1 MLKVNYKLLLC
12 AFLSSMCLCKIVWI
26 NTSKDN
32 DQSLANNVGQLQIT
46 PTDVTGWKQI
56 AGPTGFATFSA
67 SNFNQDVDGGDDQ
80 YKKHHM
86 IEVTDQR
93 LEGASGK
100 QLKSFCFDFGDKTNA
115 LDMFDEQAQLITTK
129 LHIPYYND
137 SVALAGGGIG
147 GIYTVYAYF
156 KKFYIEMQL
165 TGMQDQSEM
174 LQTAFLFLDLYASKI
189 E

>member
-1 MLKVNYKLLLC
+1 MPEVNYKLSLC
-12 AFLSSMCLCKIVWI
+12 VLVSSLCLCKMIWI

-46 PTDVTGWKQI
+46 TTDVTGWKQI
-56 AGPTGFATFSA
+56 AGPTGFSTFSA
-67 SNFNQDVDGGDDQ
+67 SNFNQDVDGGDVP
-80 YKKHHM
+80 YTKNGM

-93 LEGASGK
+93 LEGSSGK
-100 QLKSFCFDFGDKTNA
+100 QLKSYCMDFGDENKART
-115 LDMFDEQAQLITTK
+115 MFDDQITLITTR

-137 SVALAGGGIG
+137 TVAIAGGGVG
-147 GIYTVYAYF
+147 GTYVVYAHF
-156 KKFYIEMQL
+156 KKYYIEMQI